1 MERARARERQQDTI
15 QNLAKKEKDRKKAKR
30 LDADKRL
37 DAEEMYRVKR
47 QQKQEEEW
55 DQRDRA
61 QEQYEDTVKVMEK
74 KEFDKERKKRHSQD
88 KYLDNRELQ
97 LQHRKVKKEQ
107 EEMERARARER
118 QEDTKKN
125 LAKKSADRRKA
136 KRLAADKRL
145 DTAEMYRVMR
155 EQKKEQEWIQRDL
168 AAERQEDTIKN
179 LAKKEKDRKKAKRM
193 KEDESLDQQEMF
205 RVMRAQRASE
215 EEVQRGLARASQEDT
230 IKNLAKK
237 EAEKEK
243 AKRLAADKRLDTEEM
258 YRTETKAR
266 SVYFFRIEALVPGN
280 AQSFQ

>member
-1 MERARARERQQDTI
+1 MSLSCSLYVTLLTFTSWYQASIERRRAIDQQEDTKA
-15 QNLAKKEKDRKKAKR
+15 NLAKKERD
-30 LDADKRL
+30 
-37 DAEEMYRVKR
+37 
-47 QQKQEEEW
+47 QE
-55 DQRDRA
+55 
-61 QEQYEDTVKVMEK
+61 
-74 KEFDKERKKRHSQD
+74 
-88 KYLDNRELQ
+88 
-97 LQHRKVKKEQ
+97 
-107 EEMERARARER
+107 
-118 QEDTKKN
+118 
-125 LAKKSADRRKA
+125 KA

-145 DTAEMYRVMR
+145 DTEEMHRVMR
-155 EQKKEQEWIQRDL
+155 QQKQEEEWIQRDL
-168 AAERQEDTIKN
+168 AAEREEDLVKTME
-179 LAKKEKDRKKAKRM
+179 KKERDRKKAKRM